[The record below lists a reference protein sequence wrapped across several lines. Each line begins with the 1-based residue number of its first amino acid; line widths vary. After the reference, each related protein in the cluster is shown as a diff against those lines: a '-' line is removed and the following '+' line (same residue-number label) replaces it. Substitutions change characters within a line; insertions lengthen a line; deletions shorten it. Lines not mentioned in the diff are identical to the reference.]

1 MKVRNKN
8 CIVKYNKKI
17 ELKKKRYNEFR
28 GSRESIMT
36 KAALER
42 TPQEKH
48 RALSML
54 LKHTFFANNE
64 VVLGFL

>member
-1 MKVRNKN
+1 MNLEVQ
-8 CIVKYNKKI
+8 
-17 ELKKKRYNEFR
+17 
-28 GSRESIMT
+28 ESIMT
-36 KAALER
+36 TAALER

-54 LKHTFFANNE
+54 LKHTFFANDE